1 MCIDLLPEK
10 LLQAIKRKKNDM
22 NGTPL
27 PQVLREVTLVSKLL
41 LSNAKILKSYILI
54 LTCELFRI

>member
-1 MCIDLLPEK
+1 MCNDLLSEK

-27 PQVLREVTLVSKLL
+27 PQVLREVTLVSELL

>member
-10 LLQAIKRKKNDM
+10 LLQAIIKRKKNDI

-27 PQVLREVTLVSKLL
+27 PQFFHIQYPNVV
-41 LSNAKILKSYILI
+41 
-54 LTCELFRI
+54 F